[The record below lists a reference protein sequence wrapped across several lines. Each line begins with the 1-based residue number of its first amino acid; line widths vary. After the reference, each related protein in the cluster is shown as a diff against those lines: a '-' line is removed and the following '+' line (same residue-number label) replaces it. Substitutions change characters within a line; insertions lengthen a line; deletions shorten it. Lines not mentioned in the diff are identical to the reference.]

1 MLYLKGKTISVF
13 ILFTLKVLVV
23 YGQELPVKAGK
34 ILDLCYQFKFN
45 SADSL
50 MNIYF
55 TELKSGE
62 EVELNMLKANILWW
76 KIISGIND
84 KATKST
90 YYQTL
95 TLAEK
100 YFEKEKDKGNS
111 HLYKGISLYGY
122 MARMDGLNKNY
133 LKAFFRINN
142 CLNYLEKSFGVESK
156 YPFFYLSSGLYNY
169 HIVVTAKKYPV
180 LAPYLYLYPK
190 GDKSKGI
197 EYLQIAANSS
207 NKYLST
213 EGYYF
218 LMKLY
223 LEEKKYATAL
233 TNVNELLQRF
243 PQNAIFLYYKFNILL
258 KASNVKDANVAS
270 SQLMNE
276 LKNNQQINNIQFKH
290 FERLIEDDHKKFNK
304 PKRE

>member
-1 MLYLKGKTISVF
+1 MLYPKGKTISVF
-13 ILFTLKVLVV
+13 VLLTLKVLVV

-50 MNIYF
+50 MNTYF
-55 TELKSGE
+55 ADQKSGE
-62 EVELNMLKANILWW
+62 EVELYMLKANILWW

-84 KATKST
+84 KPTKLK

-95 TLAEK
+95 TMAEK

-142 CLNYLEKSFGVESK
+142 CLNYLEKSFGAESK

-169 HIVVTAKKYPV
+169 HIVVTAKQYPV

-197 EYLQIAANSS
+197 EYLQIASKS
-207 NKYLST
+207 PNKYLST
-213 EGYYF
+213 EAHYF

-223 LEEKKYATAL
+223 LEEKKYALAL
-233 TNVNELLQRF
+233 INVNELLQRF
-243 PQNAIFLYYKFNILL
+243 PQNAIFLYYKFSILL
-258 KASNVKDANVAS
+258 KSVNTKDANLAS
-270 SQLMNE
+270 VQLMNQ
-276 LKNNQQINNIQFKH
+276 LQNNQQINSVQIKH
-290 FERLIEDDHKKFNK
+290 FEHLIEEDNKKVNK
-304 PKRE
+304 PKR